1 MGLNNVR
8 QFFGSQLPHPQH
20 VGLSA
25 SDQRHLEDV
34 ERIAH
39 SLAKQAGA
47 PPDEWPF
54 FVEPAESLMR
64 LSRRWTEAC

>member
-1 MGLNNVR
+1 MGFSNVR
-8 QFFGSQLPHPQH
+8 QFFGSHVPHLHH

-47 PPDEWPF
+47 PADEWPF
-54 FVEPAESLMR
+54 FVEPAESLIR
-64 LSRRWTEAC
+64 LSRRWTEG